1 MSHMAD
7 NTAAERM
14 RRMRQRRREGLNPSP
29 DAPLRS
35 ADELVG
41 PAVREALAAMNL
53 GPEHAAVARL
63 AERYAAVL
71 DTAKSPEWAARW
83 VGPLLLDALAALG
96 GTPAARAKMG
106 PAKNGKEPPSRLDLL
121 RQTRVTNPGRMP

>member
-35 ADELVG
+35 ADELVS
-41 PAVREALAAMNL
+41 PAVREALAALDL
-53 GPEHAAVARL
+53 GPEHAAAARL

-83 VGPLLLDALAALG
+83 VGPLLLDCLAELG
-96 GTPAARAKMG
+96 GTPAARAKIR
-106 PAKNGKEPPSRLDLL
+106 PAKSGKEPPSWLDQM
-121 RQTRVTNPGRMP
+121 RAARPRPPGGVA